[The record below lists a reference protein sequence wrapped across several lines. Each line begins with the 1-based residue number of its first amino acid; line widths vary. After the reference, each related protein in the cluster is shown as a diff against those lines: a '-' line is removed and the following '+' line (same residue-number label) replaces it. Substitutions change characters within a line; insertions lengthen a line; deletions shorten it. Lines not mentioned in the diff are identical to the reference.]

1 MWFGALALAAGG
13 GVGIGV
19 HYANTGH
26 PTDLFVPHVASPV
39 ERKASP
45 FKPNAQAKSDA
56 IAVATSFVQTAVKR
70 EHVERSYDLVAPPLR
85 QGYTRRGWASGTIP
99 VVPYPVDSARW
110 KYGYAYD
117 NVIGFDV
124 AVFPKHGTKL
134 TPMVFGM
141 ELTQYRSGS
150 STRWLVSSWQPHQNG
165 LGPSGGAGGGMSM
178 NLVGGV
184 PGPTHAK
191 LGASWL
197 LFPLSVLAL
206 IVLVP
211 VGLGIRE
218 WVRGRRAERRYRE
231 TRSS

>member
-1 MWFGALALAAGG
+1 M
-13 GVGIGV
+13 GIGV
-19 HYANTGH
+19 HYGNTGH

-39 ERKASP
+39 ERKPRP
-45 FKPNAQAKSDA
+45 FKPNAKAKSEA
-56 IAVATSFVQTAVKR
+56 IAVAARFVETAVKR
-70 EHVERSYDLVAPPLR
+70 EHVERSYDLVAPLLR
-85 QGYTRRGWASGTIP
+85 QGYSRRDWASGTIP

-110 KYGYAYD
+110 QFGYAYD

-134 TPMVFGM
+134 GPMVFGM
-141 ELTQYRSGS
+141 ELTQVRSGS
-150 STRWLVSSWQPHQNG
+150 DTRWLVSSWQPHQNG
-165 LGPSGGAGGGMSM
+165 LGPSSDLGSGRSM

-211 VGLGIRE
+211 IGLVIRE
-218 WVRGRRAERRYRE
+218 SVRGHRAERRYRE
-231 TRSS
+231 TLSP